1 LVQAGVD
8 DLESGVTKGSRDHLG
23 ATIVTIQAGLGDY
36 DAIRTFHV

>member
-1 LVQAGVD
+1 VQAGVH
-8 DLESGVTKGSRDHLG
+8 DLEAGVAQRSRDHLG